1 MKNIPDEEFIDIK
14 RIIGSVTEKWFYFAV
29 SVPVFLLLAI
39 IYLKTAPNLYELRA
53 TLQLKD
59 QSINDETVGREK
71 FINGL
76 GLLSGSS
83 EIEDEIGVL
92 SSYTMV
98 ERTIEQLGFGLSYFQ
113 YPNTWLPFG
122 HWMEEEVYQTGFR
135 VEPDKDLL
143 QVVGVP
149 VHISFPD
156 SQHYHVEAEADEATL
171 FNIGNQTVVQE
182 KIAVAINDTLRLDE
196 SFHSSVLNFSLALD
210 TGFVIQDDQRY
221 YFILYSHASLAEDYT
236 GRLGINPITEESNI
250 VGLTVQGRV
259 PQKEK
264 DFLNTLAE
272 VYIQNDLLKKNRLG
286 VRTIEFIDSQVST
299 VYDSLRSVEGNL
311 KSFRSS
317 NQIIDI
323 STTSESLNEQLQLL
337 ESEQAVL
344 KVKQEYFQYTAKQL
358 ASNEEVTDVVAPS
371 SVGIDDPFLNSLLTD
386 LAELSREKVEK
397 SYSSNPNNPIMRAMN
412 EKISNTKAA
421 LLQNINNLI
430 NSNRI
435 AVQENRRR
443 IQRLEAQLNRLPES
457 ERNLINIERKFALND
472 NIYNY
477 LLEKRAEAG
486 IALASNLPDKSIVD
500 YARMVGNSRVSPNT
514 KSTLVLALLAGLLLP
529 LGFIWG
535 THLLNNRVTE
545 TKELEESASLP
556 LVGMIPLSPKK
567 QKLPVIESP
576 ASPIAE
582 SFRFMRLELDKIG
595 TEESAGAKVIGVT
608 SAQQGDGKTFCASNL
623 AAAYARSGLRTLLVG
638 ADLRNPRLY
647 EYFNIKE
654 FGLAECLENGS
665 PVDHM
670 IQKSQMN
677 NLRIMS
683 AGKANVDIG
692 ILIESKSFAKL
703 VEQLRSRFE
712 VIVVDT
718 PPISIVADYYVLAR
732 HFDINAF
739 VVRQNQTAA
748 HIVKG
753 AIAKFDEFPN
763 TVLIIN
769 EAKNTLIEDYGYQHS
784 NNSYYTRTKTKVK
797 A

>member
-1 MKNIPDEEFIDIK
+1 MKNIPEEEFIDIK
-14 RIIGSVTEKWFYFAV
+14 RIINSVTEKWYYFAI
-29 SVPVFLLLAI
+29 SIPVCLLMAI
-39 IYLKTAPNLYELRA
+39 IYLKTAPSLYELRA

-59 QSINDETVGREK
+59 QSLNDKGVGQEK

-76 GLLSGSS
+76 ELLSGDS
-83 EIEDEIGVL
+83 ELEDEIGVL

-113 YPNTWLPFG
+113 YPDIPLG
-122 HWMEEEVYQTGFR
+122 KWMEEEVYQIGFR
-135 VEPDKDLL
+135 VEPDPDLL

-156 SQHYHVEAEADEATL
+156 AQHYRVEADHDEGTL

-182 KIAVAINDTLRLDE
+182 KVKVSIDDTLRLDE
-196 SFHSSVLNFSLALD
+196 AFHSSMLNFKLALD
-210 TGFVIQDDQRY
+210 TGFVIQEDQRY
-221 YFILYSHASLAEDYT
+221 YFVLYSHASLAENYT
-236 GRLGINPITEESNI
+236 SRLGITPISEESNI
-250 VGLTVQGRV
+250 VSLSVEGRV

-272 VYIQNDLLKKNRLG
+272 VYIQSDLQKKNRLG

-311 KSFRSS
+311 KTFRSS

-323 STTSESLNEQLQLL
+323 STTSESLNEQLQEL

-344 KVKQEYFQYTAKQL
+344 KVKQEYYQYTAKQL
-358 ASNEEVTDVVAPS
+358 VTNEDLTDVVAPS
-371 SVGIDDPFLNSLLTD
+371 AVGIDDPFLNDLLTD
-386 LAELSREKVEK
+386 LAELSREKVGK
-397 SYSSNPNNPIMRAMN
+397 AYSSNPNNPIMRILN
-412 EKISNTKAA
+412 EKISNTKAT
-421 LLQNINNLI
+421 LLQNVNNLI

-435 AVQENRRR
+435 AVQENQRR

-500 YARMVGNSRVSPNT
+500 YARLQGNGRVSPNSM
-514 KSTLVLALLAGLLLP
+514 STMALALLAALFLP
-529 LGFIWG
+529 LGLIWG
-535 THLLNNRVTE
+535 MHLLDSRVTE

-556 LVGMIPLSPKK
+556 LAGIIPLSPKK

-582 SFRFMRLELDKIG
+582 SFRFLRLELDKIAIDKAQG
-595 TEESAGAKVIGVT
+595 GKVIGVT
-608 SAQQGDGKTFCASNL
+608 SAQQGDGKTFCSSNL
-623 AAAYARSGLRTLLVG
+623 AAAYARSGRRTLLMG

-654 FGLAECLENGS
+654 FGLAECLENSG
-665 PVDHM
+665 PVDQM
-670 IQKSQMN
+670 IQKTQLN
-677 NLRIMS
+677 TLHIMS
-683 AGKANVDIG
+683 GGKANVDIG
-692 ILIESKSFAKL
+692 LLIESKSFTKL
-703 VEQLRSRFE
+703 MQYLRNQFD
-712 VIVVDT
+712 IIIVDT
-718 PPISIVADYYVLAR
+718 PPISIVADYYVLEP

-739 VVRQNQTAA
+739 VVRQNQTSAT
-748 HIVKG
+748 IVKG
-753 AIAKFDEFPN
+753 AIAKFDGFKN
-763 TVLIIN
+763 KALIIN
-769 EAKNTLIEDYGYQHS
+769 EAKNSLIEDYGYQHS
-784 NNSYYTRTKTKVK
+784 NNSYYTQAKVK

>member
-1 MKNIPDEEFIDIK
+1 MKNVPDEEFIDIK
-14 RIIGSVTEKWFYFAV
+14 RIISSITEKWFYFAI
-29 SVPVFLLLAI
+29 SVPVCLLIAI

-71 FINGL
+71 FINSL

-83 EIEDEIGVL
+83 ALEDEIGVL

-98 ERTIEQLGFGLSYFQ
+98 ERTIEQLGFALSYFQ
-113 YPNTWLPFG
+113 YPDTWLPFG
-122 HWMEEEVYQTGFR
+122 HWMEEEIYQTGFR
-135 VEPDKDLL
+135 VEPDQELL

-156 SQHYHVEAEADEATL
+156 AQHYHVVAEASEATL
-171 FNIGNQTVVQE
+171 FNIDNQTVVQDNIE
-182 KIAVAINDTLRLDE
+182 VAIDDTLRLDE
-196 SFHSSVLNFSLALD
+196 PFNSSVLNFSLALD
-210 TGFVIQDDQRY
+210 TGFVVQPGQHY
-221 YFILYSHASLAEDYT
+221 YFILYSHASLAENYT
-236 GRLGINPITEESNI
+236 DRLNIGPITEESNI
-250 VGLTVQGRV
+250 VSLSVQGRV

-272 VYIQNDLLKKNRLG
+272 VYIQSDLQKKNRLG

-323 STTSESLNEQLQLL
+323 STTSENLNKQLQEL
-337 ESEQAVL
+337 EAEQAIL
-344 KVKQEYFQYTAKQL
+344 RVKQEYFQYTAKQL
-358 ASNEEVTDVVAPS
+358 ANNEAVTDVVAPS
-371 SVGIDDPFLNSLLTD
+371 SVGISDPFLNSLLTD

-397 SYSSNPNNPIMRAMN
+397 SYSSNSNNPIMRAMD

-435 AVQENRRR
+435 GVQENQRR
-443 IQRLEAQLNRLPES
+443 IRRLEAQLNRLPES
-457 ERNLINIERKFALND
+457 EQNLINIERKFALND

-500 YARMVGNSRVSPNT
+500 YARMQGSGRVSPKTNA
-514 KSTLVLALLAGLLLP
+514 TLMLALLAGLLLP
-529 LGFIWG
+529 LGIIWG
-535 THLLNNRVTE
+535 THLLDSRVNE
-545 TKELEESASLP
+545 TKQLEEAASLP
-556 LVGMIPLSPKK
+556 LVGIIPLSPKK

-582 SFRFMRLELDKIG
+582 SFRFLRLELDKIAMDDP
-595 TEESAGAKVIGVT
+595 AGARVVGVT
-608 SAQQGDGKTFCASNL
+608 SAQQGDGKTFCAANL
-623 AAAYARSGLRTLLVG
+623 AAAYARSGVRTLLMG

-647 EYFNIKE
+647 EYFNIRE
-654 FGLAECLENGS
+654 FGLAECLENES
-665 PVDHM
+665 PIDQM
-670 IQKSQMN
+670 IQKSQLN
-677 NLRIMS
+677 KLYLMS
-683 AGKANVDIG
+683 GGKANVDIG
-692 ILIESKSFAKL
+692 ILIESKSFAQL
-703 VEQLRSRFE
+703 MQQLRSKFD

-718 PPISIVADYYVLAR
+718 PPISIVADYYVLAH

-739 VVRQNQTAA
+739 VVRQNQTTT

-753 AIAKFDEFPN
+753 AITKFDEFPN

-769 EAKNTLIEDYGYQHS
+769 EAKNALIEDYGYQHR
-784 NNSYYTRTKTKVK
+784 NNSYYTRARVK